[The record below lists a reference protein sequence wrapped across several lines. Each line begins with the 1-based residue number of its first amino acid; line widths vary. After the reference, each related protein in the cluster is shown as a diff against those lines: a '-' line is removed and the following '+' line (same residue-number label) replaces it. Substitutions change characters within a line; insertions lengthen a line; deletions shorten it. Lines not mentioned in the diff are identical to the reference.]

1 MRQKSSSNGLSSAKM
16 GGFLQLLCKKITLL
30 AKQSVRPA
38 KTSLLTLP
46 AAQKYLQRPSEN
58 GSLTEPNRPLRVAF
72 VEFHQPGKRK

>member
-1 MRQKSSSNGLSSAKM
+1 MSKKSSSNGLSSAKV

-46 AAQKYLQRPSEN
+46 AAQITAK
-58 GSLTEPNRPLRVAF
+58 A
-72 VEFHQPGKRK
+72 